1 MLCCTEVERLLR
13 SGQTVR
19 NLFSQMEGSAEAE
32 GEGAQDVFEFRGGAS
47 LNKDPEP
54 LPRND
59 DTLSQSLA
67 NLDNVLQAPQLAQLS
82 NMLCP
87 SFNRWN
93 CAEFLEK

>member
-32 GEGAQDVFEFRGGAS
+32 GEGAQDVFEFRGRGAS

-82 NMLCP
+82 NIMLCLACLKL
-87 SFNRWN
+87 SQ
-93 CAEFLEK
+93 LELG

>member
-32 GEGAQDVFEFRGGAS
+32 GEGAQDVFEFRGAS

-93 CAEFLEK
+93 WAEFLEK